1 MRNAT
6 KGRDA
11 GRTRPKGRP
20 PAVGRKSM
28 PAKTTAGVAN
38 APADGRARVYTPG
51 KDGGTSVSGTLGT
64 RGPPHPVEC
73 PRPIK
78 VGEGKFARN
87 FFRYGDVIAFID
99 GRAGDPPRTL
109 SETDRVRLITARE
122 FRHLL
127 GDVSEMFL
135 WRLLNKDRAAAA

>member
-1 MRNAT
+1 MRKAT

-11 GRTRPKGRP
+11 GRTKPKGRGR
-20 PAVGRKSM
+20 AVGRKST
-28 PAKTTAGVAN
+28 PVKTTAGVAN
-38 APADGRARVYTPG
+38 APSDGRARVDVLGKEGGASIARTP
-51 KDGGTSVSGTLGT
+51 GT
-64 RGPPHPVEC
+64 RGAPRAVEC

-78 VGEGKFARN
+78 VGDGKFARN
-87 FFRYGDVIAFID
+87 FFRFGEAVAFIAD
-99 GRAGDPPRTL
+99 RAGDRPPSL
-109 SETDRVRLITARE
+109 SETDRVRLISARE

>member
-1 MRNAT
+1 MAPTPKKRE
-6 KGRDA
+6 
-11 GRTRPKGRP
+11 TRRP
-20 PAVGRKSM
+20 PR
-28 PAKTTAGVAN
+28 
-38 APADGRARVYTPG
+38 
-51 KDGGTSVSGTLGT
+51 
-64 RGPPHPVEC
+64 EC

-87 FFRYGDVIAFID
+87 FFRYGEAVAFISD
-99 GRAGDPPRTL
+99 RAGDPPPVL
-109 SETDRVRLITARE
+109 SPTDRVRLITARE